1 MDPKHAQVLDKYT
14 SECDEDEDEKIR
26 ETSMQYMGRE
36 LWYRMQ
42 NLILAV
48 HDKNAKGPYNP
59 KPVMHAEDLLA
70 NDDFFL
76 TGSVMS
82 RKLLRLVVN
91 IARDKPVPQER
102 DIKDNLEL
110 MKNTREFLEK
120 EKAEE
125 LERKREEKRRKEA
138 EEESLKASTSKE
150 EPVPGTSGTVE
161 GASGGQIDDESD
173 TLVQLMEAMKTFKEE
188 PIPSTSGSV
197 EGASGRQIDD
207 ESDTLEQQMQEVK
220 TFEEKEPIP
229 GTSGSVEDKARKTKV
244 IRWSRSEEMKT
255 SKEPFQFPPK

>member
-70 NDDFFL
+70 NDDFFF

-150 EPVPGTSGTVE
+150 EPVPSKGIRYSFCLRSSPPRPPSQAWHTAAIPTR
-161 GASGGQIDDESD
+161 SD
-173 TLVQLMEAMKTFKEE
+173 PAAAF
-188 PIPSTSGSV
+188 
-197 EGASGRQIDD
+197 
-207 ESDTLEQQMQEVK
+207 
-220 TFEEKEPIP
+220 
-229 GTSGSVEDKARKTKV
+229 
-244 IRWSRSEEMKT
+244 
-255 SKEPFQFPPK
+255 PFQE